1 MERSLLIAL
10 LSSIAVHVLI
20 GARLPTLK
28 PSPSVSRVL
37 EFDATLTVPP
47 QVAPEPVKQEEGP
60 RATVTRTRSPARRS
74 APSRVTL
81 PASPVGTI
89 SVPEGPPGPPEV
101 PFVELGGGGDGPP
114 LGGGSA
120 APLAVVADREP
131 RIREEVRLDYP
142 ADAREAE
149 VDGEVELLVTIDVNG
164 RVVAVKVLRGV
175 GYGLDEAAV
184 QAIRQSRWEPG
195 VRTGAPAT
203 LSVRYVYRFV
213 LQ

>member
-20 GARLPTLK
+20 GARLPTWK
-28 PSPSVSRVL
+28 PVPAVARVL
-37 EFDATLTVPP
+37 EFDPTLP
-47 QVAPEPVKQEEGP
+47 VAPRVEPEVVKQVERP
-60 RATVTRTRSPARRS
+60 HAAVTKTRVPARRS
-74 APSRVTL
+74 APSGPTL

-89 SVPEGPPGPPEV
+89 TVPEGPPAPPGV
-101 PFVELGGGGDGPP
+101 PFVELGGGGTLPP
-114 LGGGSA
+114 SGGE
-120 APLAVVADREP
+120 PRVAMVPDREP
-131 RIREEVRLDYP
+131 RLREEVRLEYP
-142 ADAREAE
+142 AEARDAE

-164 RVVAVKVLRGV
+164 RVVAVKVLRGQ

-195 VRTGAPAT
+195 VRSGAPAT
-203 LSVRYVYRFV
+203 LTVRYVYRFV

>member
-1 MERSLLIAL
+1 MERTVLVAL

-20 GARLPTLK
+20 GARLPTWK

-37 EFDATLTVPP
+37 EFDATPP
-47 QVAPEPVKQEEGP
+47 PRVEPEPVKPQDP
-60 RATVTRTRSPARRS
+60 PSSAVIKTRAPARRA

-81 PASPVGTI
+81 PASPVGSI
-89 SVPEGPPGPPEV
+89 SVPEGPPGPPDV
-101 PFVELGGGGDGPP
+101 PFVELGGGDGPP
-114 LGGGSA
+114 VGGGSA
-120 APLAVVADREP
+120 APLVVLPDREP
-131 RIREEVRLDYP
+131 RLREEVRLDYP

-195 VRTGAPAT
+195 VRNGAPAT

>member
-1 MERSLLIAL
+1 MERTVLVAL
-10 LSSIAVHVLI
+10 LASIAVHVLI
-20 GARLPTLK
+20 GARLPTWK

-37 EFDATLTVPP
+37 EFDATLPVPP
-47 QVAPEPVKQEEGP
+47 RVEPEPVKPQEGP
-60 RATVTRTRSPARRS
+60 RATVTRTRAPARRS

-89 SVPEGPPGPPEV
+89 SVPEGPPGPPDL
-101 PFVELGGGGDGPP
+101 PFVELGGGDGPP

-120 APLAVVADREP
+120 VPLAVLPDREP

-142 ADAREAE
+142 VEARDAE

-195 VRTGAPAT
+195 VRSGAPAS

>member
-1 MERSLLIAL
+1 MERTVLVAL

-20 GARLPTLK
+20 GARLPTWK
-28 PSPSVSRVL
+28 PSPSVARVL
-37 EFDATLTVPP
+37 EFDATLPVPP
-47 QVAPEPVKQEEGP
+47 KVEPEPLKPQEAP
-60 RATVTRTRSPARRS
+60 RAVVIKTRAPTRRS

-81 PASPVGTI
+81 PASPVGSI
-89 SVPEGPPGPPEV
+89 SVPEGPPGPPDV
-101 PFVELGGGGDGPP
+101 PFVELGGGGLGPP
-114 LGGGSA
+114 VGGGA
-120 APLAVVADREP
+120 APLVVLPDREP
-131 RIREEVRLDYP
+131 RLREEVRLDYP
-142 ADAREAE
+142 ADARDAE

-195 VRTGAPAT
+195 VRSGAPAT